1 MYYLCKSIS
10 RTIRAKIL
18 RIAANFPTQK
28 NPHSPTFDAGSSFL
42 CNMKRKRHIYL
53 DPKLAGAAVGTKE
66 SIEALAVVL
75 GIKVTFVNSIVTNAS
90 AVRLMRILRIGHT
103 RYKRAVGYALRKG
116 WLVREGDNIRATSIK
131 AIDSYNVKLVFAG
144 HYHKGKRGD
153 NVRCPYTLTK
163 LCDFIREAVVLC
175 HISKQ
180 AVVYDTLTLATCPG
194 KRTSQSKFRKAKERA
209 ERWGMRKLNLR
220 KKADRLSYARMS
232 EIAGCSKSK
241 AKSLIKTLVKGGVVN
256 KTENYE
262 ETKWHID
269 DYSKELRDNYAACG
283 GRGFIVR
290 HDGKIML
297 RLANSYSLNRPVVK
311 YVTTDD
317 EKTKTA

>member
-1 MYYLCKSIS
+1 MYYLCS
-10 RTIRAKIL
+10 RIKEGIPKDITASRK
-18 RIAANFPTQK
+18 PPSTK
-28 NPHSPTFDAGSSFL
+28 NPHFLPFDAGSFFY
-42 CNMKRKRHIYL
+42 CMKRKRYIYL
-53 DPKLAGAAVGTKE
+53 DPDLARAAVGSKE

-75 GIKVTFVNSIVTNAS
+75 AIKVTFVNSVVTDAS

-103 RYKRAVGYALRKG
+103 RYKRAVSYALRKG

-131 AIDSYNVKLVFAG
+131 AADSYNVKLVFTK
-144 HYHKGKRGD
+144 HYYKKGRRGD
-153 NVRCPYTLTK
+153 DVRCPYTLTK
-163 LCDFIREAVVLC
+163 LCDFIREAVVLF

-180 AVVYDTLTLATCPG
+180 AVVYDTLTLATRPG
-194 KRTSQSKFRKAKERA
+194 KRTAQSKFRKAKERA
-209 ERWGMRKLNLR
+209 ERWGMRKLKLR

-269 DYSKELRDNYAACG
+269 EYSKELRDNYAACG

-290 HDGKIML
+290 HDGRIML